1 MNPAKFWFNFIRDP
15 SQFLSQL
22 DDDLTYAPLSSTLT
36 EDENTSQWYI
46 PEGLGRVKHNINIL
60 NNRAINR
67 GKDQAKIDI
76 IRNLQSLG
84 VPYTSAYIAADAAVQ
99 GNYNYYQKLLS
110 KYSSN
115 NANDTNAINTSGGK
129 LGLPISGMYDESAVN
144 TETNANSDANKPLPP
159 MSADEGEIPSGK
171 VEVGPD
177 TEVPAQPVAKPNVGS
192 VIKSLRR
199 TPKPKSYVEPVVS
212 TNKPPVVNNTPVVN
226 TPTVTSNASIPV
238 AAPTLSSVTS
248 QAVRHNGGFDN
259 YRRQSVLSAL
269 RAAGGISPAE
279 AVQRGI
285 IPMEA
290 LNYV

>member
-1 MNPAKFWFNFIRDP
+1 MNPAQFWSNFIKNLKH
-15 SQFLSQL
+15 QLHQL
-22 DDDLTYAPLSSTLT
+22 DDDLTYAPLNSILT

-67 GKDQAKIDI
+67 GRDQAKIDI

-115 NANDTNAINTSGGK
+115 NANDTNAINTSEGK
-129 LGLPISGMYDESAVN
+129 LGLPITGMYDESTVN

-159 MSADEGEIPSGK
+159 IATDEGEIPPGT

-177 TEVPAQPVAKPNVGS
+177 TEKPVDKPTLGS
-192 VIKSLRR
+192 VV
-199 TPKPKSYVEPVVS
+199 KPKKVANTPVQSAKLLKRAPKLGVVS
-212 TNKPPVVNNTPVVN
+212 DTPVVN
-226 TPTVTSNASIPV
+226 TPNVSTPNV
-238 AAPTLSSVTS
+238 AAPTLSSVT

-290 LNYV
+290 LNYI

>member
-1 MNPAKFWFNFIRDP
+1 MNPAQFWFNFIKNPKR
-15 SQFLSQL
+15 QLGQL
-22 DDDLTYAPLSSTLT
+22 DDDLTYAPLNSILT

-67 GKDQAKIDI
+67 GRDQAKIDI

-129 LGLPISGMYDESAVN
+129 LGLPITGMYDESTVN
-144 TETNANSDANKPLPP
+144 TETNADSDANKPLPP
-159 MSADEGEIPSGK
+159 MSADEGEIPSGTVK
-171 VEVGPD
+171 VGPD
-177 TEVPAQPVAKPNVGS
+177 TEKPVDKPTVASVVKPRKVAKS
-192 VIKSLRR
+192 
-199 TPKPKSYVEPVVS
+199 
-212 TNKPPVVNNTPVVN
+212 PVVNNTLTANVPRA
-226 TPTVTSNASIPV
+226 TAPV

-259 YRRQSVLSAL
+259 YRRESVLSAL

-285 IPMEA
+285 IPLEA

>member
-1 MNPAKFWFNFIRDP
+1 MNPAQFWFNFIKNP
-15 SQFLSQL
+15 KHQLGQL
-22 DDDLTYAPLSSTLT
+22 DDDLTYAPLNSILT

-67 GKDQAKIDI
+67 GRDQAKIDI

-129 LGLPISGMYDESAVN
+129 LGLPITGMYDESTVN
-144 TETNANSDANKPLPP
+144 TETNADSDANRPLPP
-159 MSADEGEIPSGK
+159 VSADEGEIPSGK
-171 VEVGPD
+171 VVVGPD
-177 TEVPAQPVAKPNVGS
+177 TEKPVDKPTIASVVKPKRVSKAKP
-192 VIKSLRR
+192 
-199 TPKPKSYVEPVVS
+199 YVKPVVS
-212 TNKPPVVNNTPVVN
+212 TNKPTVVNNTPV
-226 TPTVTSNASIPV
+226 TPV
-238 AAPTLSSVTS
+238 APSSNISASVPVPTLSSVT

-290 LNYV
+290 LNYI

>member
-1 MNPAKFWFNFIRDP
+1 MNPAKFWFNFIRNP

-67 GKDQAKIDI
+67 GRDQAKIDI

-129 LGLPISGMYDESAVN
+129 LGLPITGMYDESAVS
-144 TETNANSDANKPLPP
+144 TDTN
-159 MSADEGEIPSGK
+159 EPSGK

-177 TEVPAQPVAKPNVGS
+177 TEVPAQPVAKPNVAS
-192 VIKSLRR
+192 VVKPPRR
-199 TPKPKSYVEPVVS
+199 APKSQPYIEPA
-212 TNKPPVVNNTPVVN
+212 VVNNTPAANVTPVQPPVTN
-226 TPTVTSNASIPV
+226 TNTSIPV
-238 AAPTLSSVTS
+238 AAPTLSSVVP
-248 QAVRHNGGFDN
+248 QAIRHNGGFDN
-259 YRRQSVLSAL
+259 YRRESVLSAL

-285 IPMEA
+285 IPWEA